1 MTRNRHSPLTFPHAW
16 ASEWGQDQYGLW
28 QAFTYK
34 NIHHAFRWIPPGTF
48 TMGSPAG
55 EEGRLNQEDLHQVTL
70 TKGFWPG
77 ETTVTQNLWQAVM
90 DKNPSHFNGDE
101 LPVEKVSW
109 DDCQQFIEAFSQVH
123 PDLQLRL
130 PWEAEWEYACR
141 AGISTPFSFGGK
153 DDLTLDK
160 VNYSGKWD
168 DYDLDG
174 ETKLVKSYPANDWG
188 LYEMHGNV
196 WEWCQDIWQEN
207 LGTEAVIDPIDP
219 EEQPTVKEAWRL
231 FRGGSWGIRDGRNCH
246 PAVRDKGVPE
256 HCYDN
261 IGFRLSLGH

>member
-1 MTRNRHSPLTFPHAW
+1 MNRNRLSPPTFPHAW
-16 ASEWGQDQYGLW
+16 ASEWGQDQHGLW

-34 NIHHAFRWIPPGTF
+34 NIRHAFRWIPPGTF
-48 TMGSPAG
+48 MMGSPIE

-70 TKGFWPG
+70 TKGFWLG

-188 LYEMHGNV
+188 LHEMHGNV

-207 LGTEAVIDPIDP
+207 LGTEDVIDP
-219 EEQPTVKEAWRL
+219 EGQPASEGAQRVL
-231 FRGGSWGIRDGRNCH
+231 RGGSWNLLGGDCRSGFRRRLEPGSRDQNF
-246 PAVRDKGVPE
+246 
-256 HCYDN
+256 
-261 IGFRLSLGH
+261 GFRLALGH